1 MNSNPWE
8 IYDLLIDRADKQQ
21 AIEELV
27 IGLTWTLCR
36 ADGIGLAM
44 SPGIATRTLP
54 WSGKIKGMTLHQAGE
69 WLKSWD
75 PYQATVGMAALNAS
89 INFENELAQL
99 ATPVGSGNLAVFE
112 HFLPMIRDKKVVVV
126 GRYPGLEDLDLNCDL
141 TVLELNPGPDD
152 LPAQACEYM
161 IPQAEWVFLS
171 ATSLVNKSF
180 PRLAELSKKAN
191 VVLMGPTV
199 PWLAELTDF
208 GIDYIAGV
216 TVQDEAKL
224 QTVVKEGGGVRIF
237 DEAVSYSVLDI
248 AEYEKRWMETAIDD
262 LVTRSEKV
270 RQRLTLPNLPEER
283 LNELMRQLN
292 RLDTEIGQMD
302 QCYSQLCASPSV
314 MHH

>member
-1 MNSNPWE
+1 MRNPWN
-8 IYDLLIDRADKQQ
+8 IYDLLIERADKQQ
-21 AIEELV
+21 TIEELV
-27 IGLTWTLCR
+27 IGLTWTFCR
-36 ADGIGLAM
+36 ADGVGLAM

-89 INFENELAQL
+89 INFENELSKL
-99 ATPVGSGNLAVFE
+99 ATPLGCGNLSVFE
-112 HFLPMIRDKKVVVV
+112 HFSAMIKEKKVVVV
-126 GRYPGLEDLDLNCDL
+126 GRYPGLETLELNCDL
-141 TVLELNPGPDD
+141 TVLELNPGPND
-152 LPAQACEYM
+152 LPAQACEYLL
-161 IPQAEWVFLS
+161 PEADWVFLS

-180 PRLAELSKKAN
+180 PRLAELSRDAN

-199 PWLAELTDF
+199 PWLAELTNF

-216 TVQDEAKL
+216 TVQDERLL

-237 DEAVSYSVLDI
+237 DEAVGYAVLDI

-270 RQRLTLPNLPEER
+270 RQRLSLPNLPEKK
-283 LNELMRQLN
+283 LSELMKQLN
-292 RLDTEIGQMD
+292 RLDIEIGQMD
-302 QCYSQLCASPSV
+302 QRYSQLCSSPSV

>member
-1 MNSNPWE
+1 MNNPWD

-21 AIEELV
+21 TIEELV

-54 WSGKIKGMTLHQAGE
+54 WSGNIRGMSLHQAGV

-99 ATPVGSGNLAVFE
+99 ATPLGSGNLSVFQ
-112 HFLPMIRDKKVVVV
+112 HFASMISGKKVVVV
-126 GRYPGLEDLDLNCDL
+126 GRYPGLETLKLGCDF
-141 TVLELNPGPDD
+141 TVLELDPGPND
-152 LPAQACEYM
+152 LPAQACEYLL
-161 IPQAEWVFLS
+161 PQADWVFLS
-171 ATSLVNKSF
+171 ATSLVNKTF
-180 PRLAELSKKAN
+180 PRLAQLSKNAN

-199 PWLAELTDF
+199 PWLAELTNF

-216 TVQDEAKL
+216 TVQDESKL
-224 QTVVKEGGGVRIF
+224 LTVVKEGGGVRIF
-237 DEAVSYSVLDI
+237 DEGVGYAVLDI

-262 LVTRSEKV
+262 LVTRSESV
-270 RQRLTLPNLPEER
+270 RRRLSLPNLPEGK
-283 LNELMRQLN
+283 LGELMGQLS
-292 RLDTEIGQMD
+292 RLDVEIGQMD
-302 QCYSQLCASPSV
+302 LRYTQLCSTPSLL
-314 MHH
+314 HH